1 MGETIS
7 CALCKKPFEPHYKNS
22 RLNLSDNICKQC
34 TLKEYGPS
42 YEDIRNC
49 NHMHMS
55 LEENKRL
62 LKKNSSHSC
71 ECEFGERGW
80 TDPSGKRTLV
90 PGVKSVVRKSKK
102 GNIYTTNQFFMQSK
116 IVHTNRWDNIK
127 QLKKKHGNKA
137 RSSLRI
143 SKEVIKI
150 LKSTPGPH
158 RKGGRKNDNESDRRE
173 FIIPPLG
180 DTEKPK
186 WTGKL
191 LKGNPPYGTAHS
203 IRRQIFLLFHADPK
217 YLRKLL
223 FDYDSSLL
231 FKLGL
236 KKEGF
241 VTHISKSERDLIDEI
256 RGEEKHLVTVW
267 LPILERATDELIDEI
282 LNCERNNK
290 ITKEDLLGFHPLLKD
305 KKKWRYTLCRL
316 VELRRIDEYRKKT
329 IKQKT

>member
-22 RLNLSDNICKQC
+22 RLNLSVNICKQC

-42 YEDIRNC
+42 YEDIKNC
-49 NHMHMS
+49 DHMHMS

-80 TDPSGKRTLV
+80 TDRSGKRTLV
-90 PGVKSVVRKSKK
+90 PGAFSIPRKSKK
-102 GNIYTTNQFFMQSK
+102 GNIYLTNQFFMQSK
-116 IVHTNRWDNIK
+116 VVHTNRWDNIK

-158 RKGGRKNDNESDRRE
+158 RKGGRRNNVESDTRE

-191 LKGNPPYGTAHS
+191 LKGNPPYGAAHS
-203 IRRQIFLLFHADPK
+203 IRRQIFLLFHEDPK
-217 YLRKLL
+217 YLRK
-223 FDYDSSLL
+223 YC
-231 FKLGL
+231 
-236 KKEGF
+236 KENF
-241 VTHISKSERDLIDEI
+241 SE
-256 RGEEKHLVTVW
+256 
-267 LPILERATDELIDEI
+267 EI
-282 LNCERNNK
+282 LSTKLIK
-290 ITKEDLLGFHPLLKD
+290 IYKEIINQ
-305 KKKWRYTLCRL
+305 
-316 VELRRIDEYRKKT
+316 EKT
-329 IKQKT
+329 I